1 MRCFFVVKGVFMPE
15 VLTENTADKTERN
28 KMGYEPVGRLT
39 LKMGLPLVISMI
51 VQALYNIVD
60 SIFVSRMPGGG
71 DVAMNALTLAFPVQ
85 MLMIAVGVGTGVGV
99 NSVLSRSLGEGDG
112 VKAGKIAGNALLL
125 GLLSYFVFLAFGLF
139 GISPYLKSQTS
150 DAAVISAATEYLK
163 ICCVCSFGAIF
174 YMIYEKLLQG
184 TGRTVPAT
192 ISMMTGAAANIILDP
207 IMIYGLCGLPA
218 MGVAGAAYATVTG
231 QFISMTMDA
240 LFHYLKNKEI
250 PSAIKYLKPQKKI
263 IGEIYAVGVPAIVM
277 QALMSFMT
285 YGVNVILI
293 RVSEEAVTAYG
304 VYYKLQQFALF
315 AAFGLNNAQI
325 PIVAYNYGMGD
336 KKRINDGIKYGY
348 IYTVAIMAICTVIF
362 ECFAD
367 VIVNIFSL
375 ADETRKLCVT
385 ATRFIATGFP
395 FIGANVSYQG
405 IFQALG
411 KGVAS
416 LILSALRLIVIALP
430 LAFLFTLADDAATLV
445 WAAFPIAEAAAFVY
459 GFIEMRF
466 LRRKLD
472 IEFNSDCNLSS

>member
-1 MRCFFVVKGVFMPE
+1 
-15 VLTENTADKTERN
+15 
-28 KMGYEPVGRLT
+28 
-39 LKMGLPLVISMI
+39 
-51 VQALYNIVD
+51 
-60 SIFVSRMPGGG
+60 
-71 DVAMNALTLAFPVQ
+71 
-85 MLMIAVGVGTGVGV
+85 
-99 NSVLSRSLGEGDG
+99 
-112 VKAGKIAGNALLL
+112 
-125 GLLSYFVFLAFGLF
+125 
-139 GISPYLKSQTS
+139 
-150 DAAVISAATEYLK
+150 
-163 ICCVCSFGAIF
+163 
-174 YMIYEKLLQG
+174 
-184 TGRTVPAT
+184 
-192 ISMMTGAAANIILDP
+192 
-207 IMIYGLCGLPA
+207 MIYGLCGLPA
-218 MGVAGAAYATVTG
+218 MGVSGAAYATVIG
-231 QFISMTMDA
+231 QFISMIMDA

-445 WAAFPIAEAAAFVY
+445 WVAFPIAEAAAFVY

>member
-1 MRCFFVVKGVFMPE
+1 MQTYQTYFKREFDKKRENSGVLARFVLFLAG
-15 VLTENTADKTERN
+15 
-28 KMGYEPVGRLT
+28 
-39 LKMGLPLVISMI
+39 
-51 VQALYNIVD
+51 
-60 SIFVSRMPGGG
+60 MPGGG

-112 VKAGKIAGNALLL
+112 VKAGKIARNALLL
-125 GLLSYFVFLAFGLF
+125 GLLSYCVFLAFGLF

-163 ICCVCSFGAIF
+163 ICCVCSFGAIL

-184 TGRTVPAT
+184 TGKTVHAT
-192 ISMMTGAAANIILDP
+192 ISMITGAAANIILDP

-218 MGVAGAAYATVTG
+218 MGVSGAAYATVIG
-231 QFISMTMDA
+231 QFISMIMDA

-336 KKRINDGIKYGY
+336 KKRINDGIK
-348 IYTVAIMAICTVIF
+348 
-362 ECFAD
+362 
-367 VIVNIFSL
+367 
-375 ADETRKLCVT
+375 
-385 ATRFIATGFP
+385 
-395 FIGANVSYQG
+395 
-405 IFQALG
+405 
-411 KGVAS
+411 
-416 LILSALRLIVIALP
+416 
-430 LAFLFTLADDAATLV
+430 
-445 WAAFPIAEAAAFVY
+445 
-459 GFIEMRF
+459 
-466 LRRKLD
+466 
-472 IEFNSDCNLSS
+472 

>member
-1 MRCFFVVKGVFMPE
+1 MPE

-125 GLLSYFVFLAFGLF
+125 GLLSYFVFL
-139 GISPYLKSQTS
+139 
-150 DAAVISAATEYLK
+150 AVISAATEYLK